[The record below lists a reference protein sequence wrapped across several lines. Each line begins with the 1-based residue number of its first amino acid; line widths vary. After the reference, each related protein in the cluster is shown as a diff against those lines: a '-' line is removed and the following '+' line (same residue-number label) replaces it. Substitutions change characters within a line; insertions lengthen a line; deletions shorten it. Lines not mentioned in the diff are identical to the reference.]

1 MNRLPPIKLCLALLS
16 IAILV
21 VAPGCGTRKDAT
33 EPPLVVGSKR
43 FTESYILGELL
54 RQAATKASGV
64 PAVHKRGLGN
74 TGIVTQALEA
84 GDIDVYAEYTGTIR
98 SDILKL
104 NPKGH
109 QDMATLNRA
118 LAPLHL
124 EAGVP
129 LGFNDSYALAMR
141 ADQAAKLGV
150 ASISDLAKHPSL
162 RFGLSSEFL
171 KRADGWPGLKAAYN
185 LPFSE
190 PRGLDHGVAY
200 AALSDGQIDVTDA
213 YSTDAAIQQYHLFV
227 LKDDRAYFPR
237 YDAVLLYRADMPRKH
252 PKAWI
257 GLQHLQ
263 GTVSDAVM
271 TQMNAA
277 ADVGGQ
283 SYEIVAQRFLTGG
296 AAAVGSSASTRRSG
310 LLAAIFTPDFGQ
322 LTAQHVEL
330 VFISLALACLVG
342 IPLGIV
348 AFLKSGASG
357 GILTLVGLIQ
367 TIPSLA
373 LFVFLIPVFHIG
385 TGSAIIALFLYS
397 LLPIVRNTYTGLAD
411 IAPSVRE
418 SALALGLPLS
428 VRLTKIELPLA
439 MRAILAGVKTA
450 AIINVGTATIA
461 AFVGAGGYGEKISEG
476 LANNNTQT
484 MLAGAIPAAVLA
496 LLVQGG
502 FDLID
507 RALVPRGLRLARK

>member
-1 MNRLPPIKLCLALLS
+1 MAF
-16 IAILV
+16 
-21 VAPGCGTRKDAT
+21 APGCGTRRSST

-43 FTESYILGELL
+43 FTESYILGEIL
-54 RQAATKASGV
+54 RQSATKASGA

-104 NPKGH
+104 NPKGA
-109 QDMATLNRA
+109 QDMATLNRG

-124 EAGVP
+124 KAGVS

-141 ADQAAKLGV
+141 ADEAAKLGIT
-150 ASISDLAKHPSL
+150 SISDLAKHTDL
-162 RFGLSSEFL
+162 RLGLSSEFL
-171 KRADGWPGLKAAYN
+171 KRADGWPGLRAAYD
-185 LPFSE
+185 LPFTE
-190 PRGLDHGVAY
+190 PRGLDHGIAY
-200 AALSDGQIDVTDA
+200 AALSSGQIDVTDA
-213 YSTDAAIQQYHLFV
+213 YSTDAAIERYHLVV

-237 YDAVLLYRADMPRKH
+237 YDAVLLYRDDLPQKH
-252 PKAWI
+252 PKAWA
-257 GLQHLQ
+257 GLQKLQ
-263 GTVSDAVM
+263 GTISDAAMVK
-271 TQMNAA
+271 MNAA
-277 ADVGGQ
+277 ADVGGE
-283 SYEIVAQRFLTGG
+283 SYEVVAQRFLSGG
-296 AAAVGSSASTRRSG
+296 ASAFAGKSSARRSG

-322 LTAQHVEL
+322 LTAQHIEL
-330 VFISLALACLVG
+330 VFVSLALACLVG
-342 IPLGIV
+342 IPLGIT
-348 AFLKSGASG
+348 AFLKSRASG
-357 GILTLVGLIQ
+357 SILSVVGLIQ

-418 SALALGLPLS
+418 SALALGLPLG

-502 FDLID
+502 FDLLD
-507 RALVPRGLRLARK
+507 RALVPRGLRLTRK